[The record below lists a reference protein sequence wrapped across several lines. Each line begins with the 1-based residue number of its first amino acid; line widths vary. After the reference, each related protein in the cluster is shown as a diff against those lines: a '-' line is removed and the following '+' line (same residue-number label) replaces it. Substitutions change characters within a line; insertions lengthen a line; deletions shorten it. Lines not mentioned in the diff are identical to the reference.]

1 MRARLQDK
9 LPRIFLLPLVLGILF
24 SIVVTIIYLVFYAR
38 YLTMSDEIRQ
48 FIRNADIEKSEPIL
62 YNLQNLIYRSIQGS
76 IDTLMGIKQYYRFL
90 IESGNFDLNNI
101 EKMKKFINKY
111 SFNAVEAYYNYEQVI
126 SNLTKNNNETYL
138 DYGIWYY
145 NPTKTTLDSLDDLT
159 IKQIYILN
167 NMILL
172 LRSNYEINRET
183 PSKGF
188 KIVYV
193 GFSNSNLFY
202 SYPVMNNLR
211 DDLYPHVSMQNEPW
225 CRDER
230 MSVPTYYY
238 VKCRP
243 WFQESQNFFNN
254 YNLSV
259 SITIPYSIEIVNDK
273 SGITICIRVDDL
285 INSQLHGSNS
295 NVNQFMVIC
304 IDQLINTLLSAFDE
318 FNNLLS
324 GYFFMMRIKSDIPMY
339 YPRIMDKKY
348 ITNIFQYE
356 FQLNTTFYMNEIKDY
371 TTSMQK
377 FTANMNSTED
387 MKFFNTSGHFFRNNF
402 QENYQIYPV
411 ILNIDDDPSKTQ
423 HMMSIIYIT
432 NADALLTIVK
442 NFNNK
447 LLPNLGVQIVI
458 LIILGSILFLI
469 CRYLLISIAINI
481 VRPIKL
487 MKRLIEGMN
496 NRKICLISD
505 SEIFRKDYEKV
516 DEGDSEDL
524 LEKRE
529 SSKNSKNKINKAND
543 YSKKIELNN
552 NSELV
557 SFNNLD
563 DDDYEDY
570 IGTRSKDIENLFNKL
585 INLKKV
591 VSFTQDT
598 SLNIENESILNFL
611 FARHTFKEVNNLKA
625 KFLCDSNV
633 GNLAIKCK
641 KYDKAIFHLLESLN
655 DPANDFEMIQHH
667 VRFSKIIAKKN
678 YKSSMINPKNLP
690 ARIQKSFISTFGKNT
705 VNTNFD
711 INEIGSFIEKSQQKV
726 EIFKKKF
733 LDSRYPKLLYAYR
746 KYYKNLKKIIKSPI
760 LWQSLTHQD
769 LYTLYEK
776 HSLAQYE
783 NIIIEYCRLSS
794 DYLEDKKY
802 VEALLEYNEFLI
814 NFKLKPQISEISD
827 VILIPKGD
835 DLKLH
840 KTEVIKNIKENFRK
854 IDIKMIKL
862 KKSVTNEYLKN
873 ILDMI
878 NVLKKD
884 SIEMIEIPIQ
894 VLNQKS
900 NYLKGKFLFYCDN
913 YSQAYLFFNESR
925 KINIISNAQLIRSS
939 LKKIK
944 KILNIFSETIESGVS
959 DNYRKNMPIFP
970 TQSNINIINSSSKNL
985 LVENSENK
993 GSKKSNY
1000 LVSSQYQLNSKI
1012 MSMPKIEKLDKLNKF
1027 NYIIDEFIFKYQ
1039 TFPKDIAILI
1049 NCSNAMNNDHKKST
1063 ISLKTA
1069 LNIFENYTTSEDRF
1083 CVFSYSCNSNP
1094 LINLSFKNINTIDY
1108 IKYQLENYMNKEE
1121 IVFQEESSSL
1131 IKTISSVYDYLEKK
1145 NYCSNKNREKWII
1158 SVTDEISEEDIN
1170 YIKNNDLHE
1179 KLFFGSKYDSLVIIF
1194 ISKLSSELENVK
1206 NFINF
1211 NKSCMIDLEK
1221 MDVLKKNMR
1230 IRGVLNDYDS
1240 FAQEKYEK
1248 SVKNI

>member
-1 MRARLQDK
+1 
-9 LPRIFLLPLVLGILF
+9 
-24 SIVVTIIYLVFYAR
+24 
-38 YLTMSDEIRQ
+38 
-48 FIRNADIEKSEPIL
+48 
-62 YNLQNLIYRSIQGS
+62 
-76 IDTLMGIKQYYRFL
+76 
-90 IESGNFDLNNI
+90 
-101 EKMKKFINKY
+101 
-111 SFNAVEAYYNYEQVI
+111 
-126 SNLTKNNNETYL
+126 
-138 DYGIWYY
+138 
-145 NPTKTTLDSLDDLT
+145 
-159 IKQIYILN
+159 
-167 NMILL
+167 
-172 LRSNYEINRET
+172 
-183 PSKGF
+183 
-188 KIVYV
+188 
-193 GFSNSNLFY
+193 
-202 SYPVMNNLR
+202 
-211 DDLYPHVSMQNEPW
+211 MQNERW
-225 CRDER
+225 CRDDG
-230 MSVPTYYY
+230 MLIPNYYY

-243 WFQESQNFFNN
+243 WFQESQNFYNN

-259 SITIPYSIEIVNDK
+259 AITTPYRIEIVNDNR
-273 SGITICIRVDDL
+273 GITTCIRLDDL
-285 INSQLHGSNS
+285 LNSQMYGSNS
-295 NVNQFMVIC
+295 NGRQFMVIC
-304 IDQLINTLLSAFDE
+304 MDQVINSMLSSFDE

-348 ITNIFQYE
+348 ITNVYQYE

-371 TTSMQK
+371 ANPLQF
-377 FTANMNSTED
+377 FTANMNNTQD
-387 MKFFNTSGHFFRNNF
+387 MKYFNTSGHFYRNNLL
-402 QENYQIYPV
+402 ENFEIYPV
-411 ILNIDDDPSKTQ
+411 VLNIDEDPSKTQ
-423 HMMSIIYIT
+423 HMISIIYIT
-432 NADALLTIVK
+432 NAEAQLTIVK

-469 CRYLLISIAINI
+469 CRYLLVSIAINI

-496 NRKICLISD
+496 NRKISLISN
-505 SEIFRKDYEKV
+505 SEIFSKEHENA
-516 DEGDSEDL
+516 DEGESDEL

-529 SSKNSKNKINKAND
+529 SSKNAKSKPYKGSD
-543 YSKKIELNN
+543 YPKKIEHNK
-552 NSELV
+552 NSESV
-557 SFNNLD
+557 SLNNLD

-633 GNLAIKCK
+633 GNLALKCR
-641 KYDKAIFHLLESLN
+641 KYDKAIFHLLESLK
-655 DPANDFEMIQHH
+655 DPANDFEMIEHH
-667 VRFSKIIAKKN
+667 VRFSKIVAKKN
-678 YKSSMINPKNLP
+678 YKSSMINPKTFP

-705 VNTNFD
+705 INSNLD

-733 LDSRYPKLLYAYR
+733 LDSRYPKLLYAYK
-746 KYYKNLKKIIKSPI
+746 KYYKNLKKMIKSPI

-769 LYTLYEK
+769 FYTLYEK

-783 NIIIEYCRLSS
+783 NIIIEYCRLSN

-814 NFKLKPQISEISD
+814 NFKLKPQNSEFSNFIF
-827 VILIPKGD
+827 IPQGD
-835 DLKLH
+835 DVKLL

-854 IDIKMIKL
+854 IDVKMLKL
-862 KKSVTNEYLKN
+862 KRSVTNEYLKK

-878 NVLKKD
+878 NVLKKE
-884 SIEMIEIPIQ
+884 SIEMIEIPIH

-900 NYLKGKFLFYCDN
+900 NYLKGKFLFYCEN

-925 KINIISNAQLIRSS
+925 KINVISNAQIIRSS

-944 KILNIFSETIESGVS
+944 KILNIFNEKIESGVS
-959 DNYRKNMPIFP
+959 ENYYKNFKNNPVLP
-970 TQSNINIINSSSKNL
+970 TNSNNNINNSGTKNL
-985 LVENSENK
+985 LVENSPIK
-993 GSKKSNY
+993 GPQNSNN
-1000 LVSSQYQLNSKI
+1000 LVSSQFQLSSYI
-1012 MSMPKIEKLDKLNKF
+1012 MSMPKNEKIEKLNKF
-1027 NYIIDEFIFKYQ
+1027 NFVIDEFIFKYQ

-1049 NCSNAMNNDHKKST
+1049 NFSTSMNNDQKKYT
-1063 ISLKTA
+1063 MSLKTA
-1069 LNIFENYTTSEDRF
+1069 LNIFQNYTTSEDRF
-1083 CVFSYSCNSNP
+1083 CIFSYSYNSNP

-1108 IKYQLENYMNKEE
+1108 IKYQIENYMNKEE

-1158 SVTDEISEEDIN
+1158 AITDEISEEDQD
-1170 YIKNNDLHE
+1170 YLKNNDLHE
-1179 KLFFGSKYDSLVIIF
+1179 KIFFGSKYDNLIILTL
-1194 ISKLSSELENVK
+1194 SKNSVEIENLK
-1206 NFINF
+1206 KFINF
-1211 NKSCMIDLEK
+1211 NKSDVIDLEK
-1221 MDVLKKNMR
+1221 MDILKNNMR